1 MTDHREVMAPGTV
14 VLGLEIRRVC
24 GAGGFG
30 TVYEAWDPALLR
42 PVALKTLHSADPRVQ
57 RRFRDEGRALAR
69 LADPNIVQVYGVGEL
84 PTGRPALLMQ
94 FVPGGAL
101 SDHLRPGVAFA
112 TSTAVEVAAQVLSG
126 LAAAHAAG
134 ICHRDVK
141 AANVLWSPTRATAM
155 LCDFG
160 IARLLDA
167 PPTDPTAGLVGS
179 RQSLA
184 PERLRG
190 VADDP
195 RSDLFAA
202 GALLYRMLSGR
213 EPFDGPPGD
222 LVALAARMS
231 QPPAPLPAE
240 VPAGLARVCRAL
252 LSVDPADR
260 PGAADAAHMLRA
272 ATGLTDTADAP
283 PGPTPPTAARRRD
296 PRWVLV
302 AGALALGI
310 GAAFALG
317 VGSERPVPETPRPRP
332 EALPVGGSPPTVS
345 SALPTAAPSSAP
357 AQAPVPPSMRP
368 AEPRRAPA
376 PGSSARTPR
385 NADALAQ
392 PFVTPTP

>member
-1 MTDHREVMAPGTV
+1 MSEALASGAT

-42 PVALKTLHSADPRVQ
+42 PVALKVLHSADPRVQ

-69 LADPNIVQVYGVGEL
+69 LAHPNIVQVYGVGEL

-94 FVPGGAL
+94 YVPGGAL
-101 SDHLRPGVAFA
+101 SDHLKPGQAFPS
-112 TSTAVEVAAQVLSG
+112 STAVDVVAQVLQG

-141 AANVLWSPTRATAM
+141 AANVLWSPARATAM

-202 GALLYRMLSGR
+202 GALLYRLLSGR

-222 LVALAARMS
+222 LVALAERMS

-240 VPAGLARVCRAL
+240 VPAGVARVCRAL
-252 LSVDPADR
+252 LAVEPGQRPAA
-260 PGAADAAHMLRA
+260 GDAAAMLRA
-272 ATGLTDTADAP
+272 AAGLTDTADAP
-283 PGPTPPTAARRRD
+283 APPAPPAPP
-296 PRWVLV
+296 PRPRSYR
-302 AGALALGI
+302 ALALGLAVLAA
-310 GAAFALG
+310 GAAFAASRWSG
-317 VGSERPVPETPRPRP
+317 PVEPAPIGADTPPSTTPASITPVVPSVPAASTPPTSAPVTGPPATEPPRP
-332 EALPVGGSPPTVS
+332 T
-345 SALPTAAPSSAP
+345 
-357 AQAPVPPSMRP
+357 
-368 AEPRRAPA
+368 EPRR
-376 PGSSARTPR
+376 GSGPNGRTPR
-385 NADALAQ
+385 NAEALSR
-392 PFVTPTP
+392 PFVEPSP